1 MDVILLDKVDNL
13 GNLGDKVS
21 VRNGY
26 GRNFLIPAGKAVPA
40 TKDNLEAFEK
50 RRAELEKQAAEK
62 QAAAESRKT
71 EIEALEITIP
81 CKTGEEGRLFGS
93 IGTIDI
99 SEAVT
104 KAGVELAKQE
114 VRLPEGPFRMV
125 GEYEVQLHLHS
136 DVNANLKLIIVPE

>member
-40 TKDNLEAFEK
+40 TKDNLAAFEK

-62 QAAAESRKT
+62 QAAAETRKA

-99 SEAVT
+99 SDAVT

-114 VRLPEGPFRMV
+114 VRLPEGPFRMI

-136 DVNANLKLIIVPE
+136 DVNANLKLVIVPE